1 MVNYNGK
8 IFDNEDG
15 LSFRNRGLNYG
26 DAVFETIRVINGRI
40 VFWEDHYFR
49 LMASLRIMRM
59 EIPSS
64 FSPEYLEAEILNL
77 VELNQLRDSAARIKF
92 LVFRKEG
99 GYYSPENR
107 DIGYF
112 VSCSPLEEMFY
123 TSSQGPYE
131 IELFK
136 DHYVNSGLLSTVKTN
151 NRAINVLGSIFAQEN
166 GYRNCL
172 LLNEKKSVIE
182 ALNGNIFV
190 IKDDEVKTP
199 PLSDGCL
206 RGVTRAKVIEIL
218 QKIPELKFR
227 EESVSAFELQKADE
241 IFITNVILGIQP
253 VSRYRKKDFGRGI
266 AGNLLGRLNALARL
280 S

>member
-99 GYYSPENR
+99 GYYRPENR